1 MKVNI
6 WYLKSHEIFTVA
18 ELKQKISTG
27 ENLRRECRSIK
38 TGNSLRFATTS
49 FLFTKKNR

>member
-27 ENLRRECRSIK
+27 EK
-38 TGNSLRFATTS
+38 FKKVVSLD
-49 FLFTKKNR
+49 KNW